1 MEEKKQK
8 KKQKKPNKKAVNN
21 QETFIKT
28 AKAVCIILVVLIL
41 LLVAADRF
49 GNITF
54 SSVGDYFSGIIS
66 GAKSG
71 DGYPYY
77 FESSTAQNVEK
88 INSDLIVLTD
98 DSTFVLDA
106 TAKKLSEL
114 QHSYSVPLISSR
126 NGRAV
131 MFDVGGYSYRVQSKT
146 KILYE
151 GTSEH
156 KIITAAIGKDGS
168 VALATRGDSSMSE
181 LTVYNKNQKEVFKWE
196 CAKEAIVAVD
206 ISDNGKRAAVSV
218 LGAENGELYSKV
230 IIFDFRYSEQISEYS
245 YGSQTVSDVEFIS
258 SNKVLATGEEV
269 FSIID
274 KTSKQDEDL
283 SLNKLSRVY
292 TADNNTTVAVF
303 SKYGSSSSKII
314 KVYSASGKLLFTADV
329 NSNVRSVSCDGSYIS
344 VLTDRQLISFN
355 KKGKTVGT
363 HDVASDGISCFTD
376 GNNTYV
382 LTTSA
387 INCYKTVGEDV
398 SETQTFAEATQNI
411 Q

>member
-8 KKQKKPNKKAVNN
+8 KKPNKKAVKN
-21 QETFIKT
+21 QENFIKT

-41 LLVAADRF
+41 LFVAADRF

-54 SSVGDYFSGIIS
+54 SSVGDYFSGVIS

-181 LTVYNKNQKEVFKWE
+181 LTVYNKNQKEIFKWE

-283 SLNKLSRVY
+283 SLNKLSRVH

-398 SETQTFAEATQNI
+398 SETQTFAETTQNI

>member
-1 MEEKKQK
+1 MEE
-8 KKQKKPNKKAVNN
+8 KKQKKPNKKSPKKAEKSRDGFVK
-21 QETFIKT
+21 I
-28 AKAVCIILVVLIL
+28 AKAVCIILVVLML
-41 LLVAADRF
+41 LFVAADRF

-54 SSVGDYFSGIIS
+54 SSVGDYFSGVIS

-71 DGYPYY
+71 EGYPYY
-77 FESSTAQNVEK
+77 FESSTAENVEK
-88 INSDLIVLTD
+88 INSDLLVLTD

-146 KILYE
+146 KVLYE

-168 VALATRGDSSMSE
+168 VALATRGDNSMSE

-292 TADNNTTVAVF
+292 TADNNMTVAVF

-314 KVYSASGKLLFTADV
+314 KAYSASGKLLFTADV

-363 HDVASDGISCFTD
+363 HDVTSDGISCFTD

-387 INCYKTVGEDV
+387 INCYKTVGEDT
-398 SETQTFAEATQNI
+398 SETQTAAETAQTAQ
-411 Q
+411 

>member
-8 KKQKKPNKKAVNN
+8 KKPNKKAVKN
-21 QETFIKT
+21 QENFIKT

-41 LLVAADRF
+41 LFVAADRF

-54 SSVGDYFSGIIS
+54 SSVGDYFSGVIS

-131 MFDVGGYSYRVQSKT
+131 IFDVGGYSYRVQSKT

-292 TADNNTTVAVF
+292 TADNNMTVAVF

>member
-1 MEEKKQK
+1 MEEKEQK
-8 KKQKKPNKKAVNN
+8 KKQKKPNKKAVKK
-21 QETFIKT
+21 QENFIKA

-41 LLVAADRF
+41 LFVAADRF

-54 SSVGDYFSGIIS
+54 SSVGDYFSGVIS

-88 INSDLIVLTD
+88 MNSDLIVLTD

-258 SNKVLATGEEV
+258 SNNVLATGEEV

-398 SETQTFAEATQNI
+398 SETQTFVEATQNT

>member
-1 MEEKKQK
+1 
-8 KKQKKPNKKAVNN
+8 
-21 QETFIKT
+21 
-28 AKAVCIILVVLIL
+28 
-41 LLVAADRF
+41 
-49 GNITF
+49 
-54 SSVGDYFSGIIS
+54 
-66 GAKSG
+66 
-71 DGYPYY
+71 
-77 FESSTAQNVEK
+77 
-88 INSDLIVLTD
+88 
-98 DSTFVLDA
+98 
-106 TAKKLSEL
+106 
-114 QHSYSVPLISSR
+114 
-126 NGRAV
+126 

-146 KILYE
+146 KVLYE

-168 VALATRGDSSMSE
+168 VALATRGDNSMSE

-314 KVYSASGKLLFTADV
+314 KAYSASGKLLFTADV

-363 HDVASDGISCFTD
+363 HDVTSDGISCFTD

-387 INCYKTVGEDV
+387 INCYKTVGEDT
-398 SETQTFAEATQNI
+398 SETQTSAETAQTAQ
-411 Q
+411 

>member
-1 MEEKKQK
+1 MEEKKK
-8 KKQKKPNKKAVNN
+8 KVNKKANKKAEKSREGVVK
-21 QETFIKT
+21 I
-28 AKAVCIILVVLIL
+28 AKAACIILVVLML
-41 LLVAADRF
+41 LFVAADRF

-54 SSVGDYFSGIIS
+54 SSVGDYFSGVIS

-71 DGYPYY
+71 EGYPYY
-77 FESSTAQNVEK
+77 FESSTAENVEK
-88 INSDLIVLTD
+88 INSDLLVLTD

-114 QHSYSVPLISSR
+114 QHSYSVPLICSR

-131 MFDVGGYSYRVQSKT
+131 MLDVGGYSYRVQSKT
-146 KILYE
+146 KVLYE

-156 KIITAAIGKDGS
+156 KIITGAIGKDGS
-168 VALATRGDSSMSE
+168 VALATRGDGSMSE

-196 CAKEAIVAVD
+196 CAKEVIVSVD

-245 YGSQTVSDVEFIS
+245 YGSQSVSDVEFIA
-258 SNKVLATGEEV
+258 SNKVLATGKEV

-283 SLNKLSRVY
+283 SLNSLSRVY

-303 SKYGSSSSKII
+303 SKYGSSSAKII
-314 KVYSASGKLLFTADV
+314 KAYSASGKLLFTADV

-355 KKGKTVGT
+355 KKGKTVGIHSVT
-363 HDVASDGISCFTD
+363 SDGISCFTD

-387 INCYKTVGEDV
+387 INCYKTVGEDS
-398 SETQTFAEATQNI
+398 SEAQTVAESARSEP
-411 Q
+411 

>member
-8 KKQKKPNKKAVNN
+8 KPNKRPTKKAEKNRDGFVK
-21 QETFIKT
+21 I
-28 AKAVCIILVVLIL
+28 AKAVCIILVVLML
-41 LLVAADRF
+41 LFVAADRF

-54 SSVGDYFSGIIS
+54 SSVGDYFSGVIS

-71 DGYPYY
+71 EGYPYY
-77 FESSTAQNVEK
+77 FESSTAENVEK
-88 INSDLIVLTD
+88 INSDLLVLTD

-146 KILYE
+146 KVLYE

-168 VALATRGDSSMSE
+168 VALATRGDNSMSE
-181 LTVYNKNQKEVFKWE
+181 LTVYNKSQKEVFKWE

-269 FSIID
+269 FSVID

-314 KVYSASGKLLFTADV
+314 KAYSASGKLLFTADV

-363 HDVASDGISCFTD
+363 HDVTSDGISCFTD

-387 INCYKTVGEDV
+387 INCYKTVGEDA
-398 SETQTFAEATQNI
+398 SEAQTVAEAAQAA